1 MPLISIG
8 NIIEIN
14 PKIKPITN
22 NDKTKGELNKEKL
35 LLKKKKKKKITT
47 TINWNNP
54 IYKKN
59 LQLGNYKPSPIKHKQ
74 NRELVQTQATSFNNP
89 KSSTKKKIN
98 TNPPTNQ

>member
-35 LLKKKKKKKITT
+35 LFKKKKK
-47 TINWNNP
+47 NYNNN
-54 IYKKN
+54 K
-59 LQLGNYKPSPIKHKQ
+59 LEQSHL
-74 NRELVQTQATSFNNP
+74 
-89 KSSTKKKIN
+89 
-98 TNPPTNQ
+98 

>member
-35 LLKKKKKKKITT
+35 LFKKKKKKK
-47 TINWNNP
+47 
-54 IYKKN
+54 
-59 LQLGNYKPSPIKHKQ
+59 LQQ
-74 NRELVQTQATSFNNP
+74 Q
-89 KSSTKKKIN
+89 
-98 TNPPTNQ
+98 